1 MNLQEIQAAKN
12 RFGIIGNAAA
22 LNYAI
27 SVATQVAATDL
38 TVLITGESGSGK
50 ESFSKIIHSLSARK
64 HGQFIAINCGAIP
77 EGTIDSELFGHEKGS
92 FTGAVDQRKGY
103 FETTNGGTIF
113 LDEIGEMPLGTQAR
127 LLRVLENGEF
137 IRVGS
142 SKVQKTDV
150 RVVAATNVNLLAAV
164 EKGRFREDLYYRLNT
179 VPIFV
184 PPLRERGT
192 DIDLLFRKFTTDFA
206 ERYRIKPI
214 QLTDDAKRLLL
225 NYPFPGN
232 IRQLKNFAEQIS
244 ILESEQNK
252 PIDAE
257 VLGKYL
263 PRPKLPG
270 TSTMALTASGNG
282 PADSF
287 SERELLY
294 KVLFDMRRDMNDLKK
309 LVRDVLSNEAY
320 GPQVLNNHRDLFESV
335 GGEGTSDYA
344 DAVSREPNYA
354 RLLPDGSTPR
364 PVATPVYD
372 PGPVRRNDG
381 SNDYSHPPVQVY
393 DDTDGDINE
402 ATVEDVSHE
411 TEEDDSLSLEKKE
424 KEMIV
429 KALRRNNNKRKYA
442 AQALGI
448 SERTLY
454 RKIKQYE
461 IDEE

>member
-1 MNLQEIQAAKN
+1 MNLSEIQGVKQ
-12 RFGIIGNAAA
+12 RFGIIGSAPA

-92 FTGAVDQRKGY
+92 FTGAVDSRKGY

-142 SKVQKTDV
+142 SKVLKTDT
-150 RVVAATNVNLLAAV
+150 RVVAATNVNLLDAV
-164 EKGRFREDLYYRLNT
+164 ERNKFREDLYYRLNT

-184 PPLRERGT
+184 PPLRDRGE

-206 ERYRIKPI
+206 ERYRIPPI
-214 QLTDDAKRLLL
+214 QLTPDARLVLL
-225 NYPFPGN
+225 GYPFPGN
-232 IRQLKNFAEQIS
+232 IRQLKNLAEQIS
-244 ILESEQNK
+244 ILESEQNA
-252 PIDAE
+252 PITGDT
-257 VLGKYL
+257 LTRYL
-263 PRPKLPG
+263 PQPQPARR
-270 TSTMALTASGNG
+270 ASVSLAPVNGASG

-294 KVLFDMRRDMNDLKK
+294 KVLFDMRRDMNDLKR
-309 LVRDVLSNEAY
+309 LVLD
-320 GPQVLNNHRDLFESV
+320 VLNNDQYGGQIIDNHKDLFDTLKNDPYADPNRTGAPAHRPDGDNAYQSDPSRLLPAGQLPPPPGPYIAPEPYN
-335 GGEGTSDYA
+335 DYA
-344 DAVSREPNYA
+344 DDDEPAV
-354 RLLPDGSTPR
+354 
-364 PVATPVYD
+364 V
-372 PGPVRRNDG
+372 
-381 SNDYSHPPVQVY
+381 
-393 DDTDGDINE
+393 
-402 ATVEDVSHE
+402 TVEDITHE

-424 KEMIV
+424 KEMIE

-454 RKIKQYE
+454 RKIKQYQ
-461 IDEE
+461 IDED